1 MNILF
6 DFIPFQH
13 AQGIG
18 GHASFTK
25 AILDELLIRR
35 GGNTQIFACVDSGMP
50 DSKAYNVRQL
60 CADNA
65 IAMVDLAK
73 EPLGDV
79 IREKHIDLLFI
90 AIGQLYA
97 KYNLQDISCKTILF
111 IHDIFDVERYHSKLD
126 VLLYDRYKDSLWT
139 QAKRMMNLYGG
150 RWKRQMR
157 QCYGNIMPLLNAPH
171 TVAYTVS
178 EYSRQALR
186 YYFPETDK
194 DIRVC
199 YPPIKDIRRKETVDD
214 PMLRSLIESGKPY
227 LFMVAANR
235 RYKNPATA
243 MKVCKRLWQE
253 DDEPLLLTLH
263 YGRSIS
269 PSHIDIGFL
278 SDSDME
284 HAYKHA
290 EALLFP
296 SFCEG
301 FGYPPVEAMKYGTPT
316 IASNVTSIPEVVGNA
331 GFYFSP
337 YSPPDLYRVIKEV
350 LSTRNTK
357 KELMALRYQAIVQ
370 RQRND
375 LQQLMEE
382 IFEMKNE
389 E

>member
-25 AILDELLIRR
+25 TILDELLRRR
-35 GGNTQIFACVDSGMP
+35 GGDTHIFAATDSGMP
-50 DSKAYNVRQL
+50 DCKAYDISQL
-60 CADNA
+60 CTDNA
-65 IAMVDLAK
+65 ITTVDLAK
-73 EPLGDV
+73 EPLCDV

-97 KYNLQDISCKTILF
+97 KYDLQGISCKTILF

-126 VLLYDRYKDSLWT
+126 VMLYDRYKDSLWT

-157 QCYGNIMPLLNAPH
+157 KCYDSLMPLYNAP
-171 TVAYTVS
+171 TTIAYTVS

-199 YPPIKDIRRKETVDD
+199 YSPLKITKRKDTIENPT
-214 PMLRSLIESGKPY
+214 LRSLIESGKPY

-235 RYKNPATA
+235 RYKNPVTVIKA
-243 MKVCKRLWQE
+243 CKRLWLE
-253 DDEPLLLTLH
+253 GNETVLLTLR
-263 YGRSIS
+263 YGHSVD
-269 PSHIDIGFL
+269 PSHIDIDFL

-284 HAYKHA
+284 NAYKYA
-290 EALLFP
+290 KALLFP

-316 IASNVTSIPEVVGNA
+316 IASNVTSIPEIVGNA

-337 YSPPDLYRVIKEV
+337 FSPPDLYRTIKDV
-350 LSTRNTK
+350 LSTRNMK
-357 KELMALRYQAIVQ
+357 REQMAIRYQAITQ
-370 RQRND
+370 RQEKD

-382 IFEMKNE
+382 FFEMKDE
-389 E
+389 K